1 VFEHLLKAPYALS
14 RHRQSP
20 LAEERH
26 RFLIHCEELRFSIS
40 VRRSIAAYLIPIA
53 EYLNLRERPDELI
66 CSAEIEDQADRWAKR
81 GTGRAKNARTSGS
94 RKHFV
99 TYATHWLKFMGRL
112 QPLAVVPY
120 PHADRVEAF
129 ADYMRWERGLSPQTV
144 AIRCWVAREFLDLL
158 CACRSLEEVTPTHV
172 DDALLGKLH
181 QQGYARASVRSYA
194 ESLRAF
200 FRYAQ
205 TRGWCRPGLAE
216 AIHAP
221 RMFSHDTLPS
231 GPSWDDVQRLLAT
244 TEGNSPVAVRD
255 RAILLLLSVYGCR
268 AGEAV
273 RLRLED
279 LDWQREQIQFTRSKS
294 SLKQV
299 YPLTR
304 SVGDAILRY
313 LKEVRPNSSL
323 REVFMSL
330 NAPVRPLGRDALWW
344 VVSRR
349 LRSLGLSLRH
359 YGPHA
364 LRHSCATRLLEQGFT
379 IKEIGDH
386 LGHRHPDATSVY
398 AKVDLAG
405 LRQVAAFEMGGLL

>member
-1 VFEHLLKAPYALS
+1 
-14 RHRQSP
+14 
-20 LAEERH
+20 
-26 RFLIHCEELRFSIS
+26 
-40 VRRSIAAYLIPIA
+40 
-53 EYLNLRERPDELI
+53 
-66 CSAEIEDQADRWAKR
+66 
-81 GTGRAKNARTSGS
+81 
-94 RKHFV
+94 
-99 TYATHWLKFMGRL
+99 
-112 QPLAVVPY
+112 
-120 PHADRVEAF
+120 
-129 ADYMRWERGLSPQTV
+129 
-144 AIRCWVAREFLDLL
+144 
-158 CACRSLEEVTPTHV
+158 V
-172 DDALLGKLH
+172 DDALFGKLH
-181 QQGYARASVRSYA
+181 QQGYARASVRIYA

-205 TRGWCRPGLAE
+205 TRGWCRRGLAE

-231 GPSWDDVQRLLAT
+231 GPSWDDVQRLLAM
-244 TEGNSPVAVRD
+244 TEGNSPVAIRD
-255 RAILLLLSVYGCR
+255 RAILLLLSIYGCR

-279 LDWQREQIQFTRSKS
+279 LDWQREQIRFTRSKS
-294 SLKQV
+294 SLHQV
-299 YPLTR
+299 YPLSR

-313 LKEVRPNSSL
+313 LKEVRPNSSF
-323 REVFMSL
+323 REVFVSL

-359 YGPHA
+359 YGPHT

-379 IKEIGDH
+379 MKEIGDH